1 MNPLLTMHAIV
12 TDAFG
17 GRGGIAQYNRDFL
30 GALAEAR
37 IMSSITVLPRH
48 APDLPAL
55 PETIE
60 QMPARPGRIA
70 YSVAGLRAAL
80 FQPVDLVF
88 CGHLFMAPLAA
99 LIARLKAA
107 MLIVQTHGIEAWPR
121 PSRLQRAALESADL
135 VLCVSRYTRAAVLS
149 WAAIAPERVL
159 VVPNTVKEMF
169 TPGDGSTT
177 RAALAVGSKRVLL
190 TVGRMDSGQRY
201 KGQDR
206 VIAAIPYIVAQGH
219 DVEYL
224 VVGEGDDRARL
235 EALAR
240 DVGVSGRVRFFGA
253 AELQVLTELYRT
265 ADLFVMP
272 SMGEGFGIAFL
283 EAMASGTPVLGLDV
297 AGARDALA
305 DGQLGTLVSE
315 AELPVAIARLL
326 SKPKPDPVALA
337 AAARARFG
345 RETFAACVRNALNR
359 LMDVEVDGIP
369 TLRRP
374 VRRSIQTVG
383 RRSLDKKRQRQL

>member
-1 MNPLLTMHAIV
+1 MNPSPTMFAIV

-30 GALAEAR
+30 RSLAESGAV
-37 IMSSITVLPRH
+37 SSITVLPRQ
-48 APDLPAL
+48 APDVYAM
-55 PETIE
+55 PERIRQT
-60 QMPARPGRIA
+60 PPRCGRIV
-70 YSVAGLRAAL
+70 YSIAAL
-80 FQPVDLVF
+80 RRALFRPIDLVF

-99 LIARLKAA
+99 LIARLKDAK
-107 MLIVQTHGIEAWPR
+107 LIVQTHGVEAWPR

-149 WAAIAPERVL
+149 WATIEPERVL
-159 VVPNTVKEMF
+159 VVPNTVKAAF

-177 RAALAVGSKRVLL
+177 RAALALENKRVLL
-190 TVGRMDSGQRY
+190 TVGRMDSRQRY

-235 EALAR
+235 EELAR
-240 DVGVSGRVRFFGA
+240 DVGVSDRVRFLGA
-253 AELQVLTELYRT
+253 IGLQSLTEIYRM

-272 SMGEGFGIAFL
+272 STGEGFGIAFL
-283 EAMASGTPVLGLDV
+283 EAMASGTPALGLDV

-305 DGQLGTLVSE
+305 DGRLGTAVPE
-315 AELPVAIARLL
+315 AELAGAIDRALAG
-326 SKPKPDPVALA
+326 PKPDPSALA
-337 AAARARFG
+337 REVRSLFG
-345 RETFAACVRNALNR
+345 REQFARSANTALNR
-359 LMDVEVDGIP
+359 VMVA
-369 TLRRP
+369 
-374 VRRSIQTVG
+374 S
-383 RRSLDKKRQRQL
+383 